1 MTIEE
6 VTDSFD
12 EREKTPRQVDPSTG
26 EILDQA
32 EHSDNVI
39 DLRARQA

>member
-1 MTIEE
+1 MIKEAI
-6 VTDSFD
+6 
-12 EREKTPRQVDPSTG
+12 QVDPSTG
-26 EILDQA
+26 EIIEQA